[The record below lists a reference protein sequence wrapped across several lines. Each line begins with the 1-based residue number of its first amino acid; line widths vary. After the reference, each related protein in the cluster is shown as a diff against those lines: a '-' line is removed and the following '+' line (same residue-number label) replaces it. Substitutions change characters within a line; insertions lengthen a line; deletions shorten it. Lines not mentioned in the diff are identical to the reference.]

1 MKLLCDMGIA
11 AMTAASLRTLGH
23 DAVHLDDRGD
33 SRLTDREIVTLAR
46 AESRILVA
54 HDLDFTDL
62 IAVSRASAPSVIIFR
77 LRNMRPERVLSR
89 LLAVLEAH
97 ADALQAGAIVTVTEA
112 HTRVRHLPVQSER
125 SNGG

>member
-11 AMTAASLRTLGH
+11 AKTAASLRTLGH

-54 HDLDFTDL
+54 HDPDFTDL